1 MEKKKSPW
9 LYIPTLYFAEGLPY
23 VITNNLSVVLLKSLN
38 AANDIIGYTSLLYL
52 PWSIKPLWSPLVDG
66 KSTKRNW
73 MLSMQLLLGILFILM
88 SFILITNSNFA
99 IIIFIF
105 ALIAFISATHDIAID
120 GYYLLALDKKD
131 QAFFTGIRST
141 FYRLSV
147 IFGSGVLVVIAGN
160 YGNVLNSVNFGWAIA
175 FAIASVIFLAL
186 YFYHFFVSPRVE
198 INKNEEN
205 NKFYIHFL
213 NSFRGYFKQPA
224 IGLIIS
230 FILLYRLGEGIL
242 VKMAQPFLLDSSNAG
257 GLALQIADVGFMY
270 GTIGTTCLVIGGI
283 LGGWIVKK
291 FSLKKT
297 IWILAICMNLPNL
310 LYVYLS
316 IFKPV
321 DVLIIDLNFLQS
333 NWQINI
339 YPIVQLCI
347 AIEQFGYGLGF
358 TGFMIYLLYI
368 SKGKYQTSHYAIS
381 TGFMAVGMMI
391 PGFVSGAL
399 QMWLGYVGLFILAS
413 VATLPG
419 MVLLYF
425 IPKDIENNQY

>member
-23 VITNNLSVVLLKSLN
+23 VIANNLSVVLLKSLN

-205 NKFYIHFL
+205 KKFYIHFL

>member
-160 YGNVLNSVNFGWAIA
+160 YGNVLDSVNFGWAVA

>member
-1 MEKKKSPW
+1 M
-9 LYIPTLYFAEGLPY
+9 YFAEGLPY
-23 VITNNLSVVLLKSLN
+23 VIANNLSVVLLKSLN

-120 GYYLLALDKKD
+120 GYYLIALDKKD

-160 YGNVLNSVNFGWAIA
+160 YSNVLNSVNFGWAIA
-175 FAIASVIFLAL
+175 FAIASVIFIAL
-186 YFYHFFVSPRVE
+186 YFYHFFVSPKVE

-205 NKFYIHFL
+205 KKFYIHFL
-213 NSFRGYFKQPA
+213 NSFKGYFKQPA

-242 VKMAQPFLLDSSNAG
+242 VKMAQPFLLDSSDTG

-291 FSLKKT
+291 FTLRKT

-316 IFKPV
+316 IFKPN

-333 NWQINI
+333 NWQLSI
-339 YPIVQLCI
+339 YPIVQICI

-391 PGFVSGAL
+391 PGFVSGIL
-399 QMWLGYVGLFILAS
+399 QMWLGYIGLFILAS
-413 VATLPG
+413 IATLPG

-425 IPKDIENNQY
+425 IPKDIENDHY